1 MPKDP
6 LRDDS
11 LGDEL
16 ALILILLDSAVDL
29 PNVPRRS
36 VSANDPILLGAA
48 SQQHWMHADDGIA
61 LTSPE
66 VHS

>member
-29 PNVPRRS
+29 PNVR
-36 VSANDPILLGAA
+36 ALGARER
-48 SQQHWMHADDGIA
+48 SNF
-61 LTSPE
+61 
-66 VHS
+66 V